1 MFSVKKSHFSSV
13 QKRESYKVLFQKA
26 IKLIVVKTHWTANS
40 VFQYGSVSYMV
51 CVMNTKMF
59 ALIGP
64 NAVRKIAIFLY
75 SFRTLASK
83 I

>member
-1 MFSVKKSHFSSV
+1 MFSVKKRNFSSV

-26 IKLIVVKTHWTANS
+26 IKLNEIHTHWTANG
-40 VFQYGSVSYMV
+40 VFQYGSVSYMG
-51 CVMNTKMF
+51 CVMNIKMF

-64 NAVRKIAIFLY
+64 KAVRKTAFFLY
-75 SFRTLASK
+75 SFITLASK